1 MEEKMVTVWENFE
14 KTGNQSLSDDIQWPT
29 FTASNQLF
37 MKLDTDLS
45 VDDEGN
51 DLASLVAGIF
61 SSEVGLTTLQ
71 KCLMARDSLKN
82 VGDDLISALPKL
94 SNGECHLYDLD
105 QEYRKIEKDLMDK
118 YGSLSVL

>member
-1 MEEKMVTVWENFE
+1 MEEKMMTVWANFA
-14 KTGNQSLSDDIQWPT
+14 KTGNPSLINDIQWPA

-45 VDDEGN
+45 VDDESS

-94 SNGECHLYDLD
+94 SNGECNLYDLD